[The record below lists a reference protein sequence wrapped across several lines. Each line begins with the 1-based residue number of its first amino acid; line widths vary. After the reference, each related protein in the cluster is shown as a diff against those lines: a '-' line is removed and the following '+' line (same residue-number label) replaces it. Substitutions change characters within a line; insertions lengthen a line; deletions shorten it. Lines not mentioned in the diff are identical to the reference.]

1 MTDKNLDI
9 RSVQIIRIEETEF
22 VFNYDAVKEIIDSN
36 PECADL
42 PVAIVIINGALRT
55 GKSFFVNFVIRHL
68 LKESGAE
75 QENNMLKDYFRSRR
89 GPDIQTLGIWALN
102 KIFVHNGKAIILMD
116 TQGIFDRQLNQ
127 AMTTALICLSTLMSS
142 YQIYNLDK
150 RIQEDHLNNMAYFS
164 AYTDLMT
171 DLGKDGRGIEEG
183 IEEDT
188 DVKTGQTLSLLIR
201 DWQNFED
208 VFDLENCK
216 RETEKYQ
223 EDFLFSKAK
232 DEVKRNTRKRIM
244 NTFDKVNVR
253 LCPHPGHMVTEGV
266 FTGKLD
272 QVRKEFTIHMNYII
286 DDVLENLEPKRISS
300 NIELICSDVPDFMRR
315 YVELYRNIKE
325 SLPEPR
331 TILETTSKISQTG
344 AKTGTVGRYR
354 QIMMEQI
361 RNGDMTREDIETLH
375 ISAKNRSYNYFNE
388 MCVMGDED
396 EILSIMKSIDSE
408 IEDELNNFL
417 RMSIERNIMFK
428 VNQIFTTMC
437 GYFMSLRN
445 IDFKVIGLKLMIPF
459 LMFVRYM
466 IGIFLPTSLYSMI
479 DLIIGNVIWILIGML
494 IFQVTQYYHD
504 NDNDNDNDNQKHYQI
519 ADKKNNHKHNNHISD
534 GEIDTER
541 IRRKTRN
548 YKRY

>member
-1 MTDKNLDI
+1 MTNEI

-22 VFNYDAVKEIIDSN
+22 VFDYDAVREIIDSN
-36 PECADL
+36 PKCADL

-55 GKSFFVNFVIRHL
+55 GKSFFINFVIRHL
-68 LKESGAE
+68 LKEEGGE
-75 QENNMLKDYFRSRR
+75 PEHNMLKDYFRSRR

-171 DLGKDGRGIEEG
+171 DLGKN
-183 IEEDT
+183 DT
-188 DVKTGQTLSLLIR
+188 DEPDSDVKVGQTLSLLVR

-208 VFDLENCK
+208 VFDLDNCK
-216 RETEKYQ
+216 RETDKYQ
-223 EDFLFSKAK
+223 DDFLFSKAK
-232 DEVKRNTRKRIM
+232 DEVKRNTRRRIM

-272 QVRKEFTIHMNYII
+272 QVRNEFTIHMDYII
-286 DDVLENLEPKRISS
+286 EDILNNLEPKRISS

-315 YVELYRNIKE
+315 YVDLYRNIKE

-344 AKTGTVGRYR
+344 AKTGTVGRYK
-354 QIMMEQI
+354 QVMLDEI
-361 RNGDMTREDIETLH
+361 RVSDLTKEEIEALH
-375 ISAKNRSYNYFNE
+375 VRAKNRAYSYFND
-388 MCVMGDED
+388 MCVMGEDD
-396 EILSIMKSIDSE
+396 EILSIMQSIDKE
-408 IEDELNNFL
+408 IEEEYLNFL
-417 RMSIERNIMFK
+417 RMAVERNLMYRI
-428 VNQIFTTMC
+428 NQCIT
-437 GYFMSLRN
+437 YVLAYLANLMSMDFREMGLRV
-445 IDFKVIGLKLMIPF
+445 FLPLMIVF
-459 LMFVRYM
+459 RYVF
-466 IGIFLPTSLYSMI
+466 GLFLPSGLYEVFDWI
-479 DLIIGNVIWILIGML
+479 VGNVIWIMIGMFIL
-494 IFQVTQYYHD
+494 QVSGNREEVESYDIEMGRT
-504 NDNDNDNDNQKHYQI
+504 
-519 ADKKNNHKHNNHISD
+519 
-534 GEIDTER
+534 
-541 IRRKTRN
+541 RRKNRPR
-548 YKRY
+548 KRA